1 MTKSSNK
8 EKIGLILLILLMTG
22 AIDNIRNLPSTAT
35 SGTYIFFFFAI
46 AIIFFLAPVAL
57 VSAEMTATYTKKGE
71 EGVYG
76 WVKKAFGP
84 NIAMLAIWFQ
94 WVNTLIWFPSI
105 LTFLAG
111 TVAYLFNPDLTQNI
125 KFTII
130 FITVIFWSLTIL
142 NLKGLKISAIFAS
155 ICTFIGMVAPMI
167 LMVVFA
173 LILLNCGTCHTYL
186 HFETSNL
193 IPNFDSTESWMGLTA
208 IIASFL
214 GLELATVHIVNV
226 RNPKKTFPL
235 ALLISVIFII
245 FTMILGALAVG
256 LIFPTSEID
265 VVHGTIKTFKIYLD
279 NIGIPHFFYYVLGM
293 MIIIGSVGSM
303 INWMIS
309 PARGLLQATDDH
321 FLPNALDKT
330 NKHNVPSGILIL
342 QAIIMTIICLLL
354 ELVPS
359 VQAYYW
365 LLTALSTQIYSLMY
379 LMMFFA
385 ALKLKLT
392 NTAIIKNTDD
402 FNIPGGKI
410 GMSIVC
416 LAGIIGTLLCVA
428 VGFIPPDNM
437 YDNPFEFIQ
446 ILSICLMLS
455 IIPVVLFMLYRK
467 QKLKSLYTNV

>member
-1 MTKSSNK
+1 MKKNAPK
-8 EKIGLILLILLMTG
+8 EKIGPILLILLMTG
-22 AIDNIRNLPSTAT
+22 AIDNVRNLPSTAT
-35 SGTYIFFFFAI
+35 SGTYIFFFFAV
-46 AIIFFLAPVAL
+46 AIVLFLAPVAL
-57 VSAEMTATYTKKGE
+57 VSAEMTATYTEKDG

-84 NIAMLAIWFQ
+84 NVAMLAIWFQ

-111 TVAYLFNPDLTQNI
+111 TIAYMFNPDLTQNI

-130 FITVIFWSLTIL
+130 FMTVIFWVLTII
-142 NLKGLKISAIFAS
+142 NLKGLKVSAIFAS
-155 ICTFIGMVAPMI
+155 ICTFVGMVIPMI
-167 LMVVFA
+167 LMVIFA
-173 LILLNCGTCHTYL
+173 LILLNCDTCSTHI
-186 HFETSNL
+186 HFKASNL

-214 GLELATVHIVNV
+214 GLELATVHIINV
-226 RNPKKTFPL
+226 KNPKKTFPL
-235 ALLISVIFII
+235 ALLVSVIFII

-256 LIFPTSEID
+256 LIFPVSEID
-265 VVHGTIKTFKIYLD
+265 VVHGTIKTFRIYLD
-279 NIGIPHFFYYVLGM
+279 NLGIPHFFYYVLGM
-293 MIIIGSVGSM
+293 MIVIGSIGSM

-309 PARGLLQATDDH
+309 PARGLLQAADDH
-321 FLPNALDKT
+321 FLPNTLDKV
-330 NKHNVPSGILIL
+330 NKHDVPSGILIL
-342 QAIIMTIICLLL
+342 QAIIMTVTCLLL

-385 ALKLKLT
+385 ALKLKFT
-392 NTAIIKNTDD
+392 NKSALKNTDD
-402 FNIPGGKI
+402 FHIPGGKV

-416 LAGIIGTLLCVA
+416 ITGIAGTILCVV

-437 YDNPFEFIQ
+437 YDNPIEFIQ
-446 ILSICLMLS
+446 TLCICLVLS
-455 IIPVVLFMLYRK
+455 SIPVILFMLYRK
-467 QKLKSLYTNV
+467 QKLKSL

>member
-1 MTKSSNK
+1 MTKNTSK
-8 EKIGLILLILLMTG
+8 EKIGLILLVLLMTG

-35 SGTYIFFFFAI
+35 SVSYIFFFFAL
-46 AIIFFLAPVAL
+46 AIILFLAPVAL

-84 NIAMLAIWFQ
+84 NVAMLAIWFQ

-111 TVAYLFNPDLTQNI
+111 TMAYLFNPNFAQNI

-130 FITVIFWSLTIL
+130 FITLVFWALTIL
-142 NLKGLKISAIFAS
+142 NLKGLKVSAIFAS
-155 ICTFIGMVAPMI
+155 ICTFIGMVVPMM
-167 LMVVFA
+167 LMVIFA
-173 LILLNCGTCHTYL
+173 LIFLSCGSCSTQI
-186 HFETSNL
+186 HFEASNL
-193 IPNFDSTESWMGLTA
+193 IPNFESTESWMGLTA

-214 GLELATVHIVNV
+214 GLELATVHITNV
-226 RNPKKTFPL
+226 RNPKKTFPI

-256 LIFPTSEID
+256 LIFRASEID
-265 VVHGTIKTFKIYLD
+265 IVHGTIKTFKIYLD
-279 NIGIPHFFYYVLGM
+279 NMGIPHFFYYVLGM
-293 MIIIGSVGSM
+293 MIVIGSIGSM

-309 PARGLLQATDDH
+309 PARGLLQAADDY
-321 FLPNALDKT
+321 FLPDALDKT
-330 NKHNVPSGILIL
+330 NKYDVPSGILVL
-342 QAIIMTIICLLL
+342 QAIIMTSICLLL

-385 ALKLKLT
+385 ALKLKFT
-392 NTAIIKNTDD
+392 NKSALRNTDE
-402 FNIPGGKI
+402 FHIPGGKA
-410 GMSIVC
+410 GMSIAC
-416 LAGIIGTLLCVA
+416 LAGMLGTLLCLA
-428 VGFIPPDNM
+428 VSFIPPDNM
-437 YDNPFEFIQ
+437 YDNPIEFIQ
-446 ILSICLMLS
+446 TLSICLVLS
-455 IIPVVLFMLYRK
+455 IIPVILFMLYRK
-467 QKLKSLYTNV
+467 QKLKSL

>member
-1 MTKSSNK
+1 MTTNSSGK

-46 AIIFFLAPVAL
+46 AVVLFLAPVAL

-84 NIAMLAIWFQ
+84 NVAMLAIWFQ
-94 WVNTLIWFPSI
+94 WINTLIWFPSI

-111 TVAYLFNPDLTQNI
+111 TIAYLFNPDFAQNV

-130 FITVIFWSLTIL
+130 FITIVFWSLTIL
-142 NLKGLKISAIFAS
+142 NLKGLRVSAIFAS
-155 ICTFIGMVAPMI
+155 ICTFIGMVIPMI
-167 LMVVFA
+167 LMVIFA
-173 LILLNCGTCHTYL
+173 LIWLSCHNCFTHINFQA
-186 HFETSNL
+186 HNL
-193 IPNFDSTESWMGLTA
+193 IPSFESTESWMGLTA

-214 GLELATVHIVNV
+214 GLELATVHIRKVT
-226 RNPKKTFPL
+226 NPKKTFPL
-235 ALLISVIFII
+235 ALLISVVFII
-245 FTMILGALAVG
+245 FTMVLGALAVAI
-256 LIFPTSEID
+256 IFPQSDID
-265 VVHGTIKTFKIYLD
+265 VVHGTIKTFRVYLD
-279 NIGIPHFFYYVLGM
+279 NLGIPVFFYYLLGLM
-293 MIIIGSVGSM
+293 VVVGSIGSM

-309 PARGLLQATDDH
+309 PARGLLQAADDH
-321 FLPNALDKT
+321 FLPDALDKT
-330 NKHNVPSGILIL
+330 NKHDVPSGILIL

-392 NTAIIKNTDD
+392 NKDAIKNTED
-402 FNIPGGKI
+402 FHIPGGKF
-410 GMSIVC
+410 GMVSTCILGV
-416 LAGIIGTLLCVA
+416 IGTVICVI
-428 VGFIPPDNM
+428 VGFVPPDNL
-437 YDNPFEFIQ
+437 YDNPLEFIQ
-446 ILSICLMLS
+446 TLSICFVLS
-455 IIPVVLFMLYRK
+455 IIPVIIFMIYRRF
-467 QKLKSLYTNV
+467 KLKTL